1 MRVIFLA
8 AGKGERIFKHF
19 NINKPL
25 IKIGNKS
32 LLENLIIGAKNN
44 KETKISVVIGYKKKN
59 ILTALKDYKK
69 IDFITNKKFNTT
81 DMVHSLMMGL
91 KKYDDDI
98 LFSYSDI
105 IYDGNILKTIKKNVN
120 KDIVIPYLKN
130 WEKIWKIRKK
140 SIYADAETFSYDK
153 NKYLN
158 EIGRK
163 IKDKNKVKGQFMGL
177 IFIPKNLK
185 KKILKIYQNNFD
197 NKKIQTTQFLQ
208 YLLSE
213 QFKIKCLE
221 YKGDWYEI
229 DDYKDYKFFIEN
241 DVFKRIKKNF
251 RF

>member
-1 MRVIFLA
+1 
-8 AGKGERIFKHF
+8 
-19 NINKPL
+19 
-25 IKIGNKS
+25 
-32 LLENLIIGAKNN
+32 
-44 KETKISVVIGYKKKN
+44 
-59 ILTALKDYKK
+59 
-69 IDFITNKKFNTT
+69 
-81 DMVHSLMMGL
+81 
-91 KKYDDDI
+91 
-98 LFSYSDI
+98 
-105 IYDGNILKTIKKNVN
+105 
-120 KDIVIPYLKN
+120 
-130 WEKIWKIRKK
+130 
-140 SIYADAETFSYDK
+140 
-153 NKYLN
+153 
-158 EIGRK
+158 
-163 IKDKNKVKGQFMGL
+163 MGL